1 MATLNLKTP
10 APASPVF
17 DHDDHYMEVHTPEG
31 VQYVQLKNMF
41 NRAFK
46 FVKEAP
52 PELQLAPLTAE
63 QRRNLQVQRQKNAKF
78 FGSAK
83 PAAIKEAGIPKAVVD
98 AEREN
103 AKARAAESAAA

>member
-10 APASPVF
+10 ASAIPVF

-41 NRAFK
+41 NRSFK

-83 PAAIKEAGIPKAVVD
+83 PKMNESGIPKVVAD

-103 AKARAAESAAA
+103 AKARAAEHQAA